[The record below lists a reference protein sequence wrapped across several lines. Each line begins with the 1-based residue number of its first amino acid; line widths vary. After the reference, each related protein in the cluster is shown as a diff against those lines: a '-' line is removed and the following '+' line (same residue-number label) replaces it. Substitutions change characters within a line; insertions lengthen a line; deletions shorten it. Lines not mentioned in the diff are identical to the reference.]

1 MIRLSGQR
9 KALSAARC
17 RSLACEPL
25 EDRNMLSFI
34 VQNPV
39 PVTGVNPAV
48 VATADLFNHGQAD
61 LAVTN
66 VTLGAPNGSVTIYEN
81 TTTSAVGDIT
91 FAQTQDI
98 PVGADPIG
106 VIAGRFTGDGLT
118 DLVVA
123 DAGDGTIAVLLNDPN
138 NPGTFQTPMYYTVGG
153 NPFSVVVG
161 QFTASGHQDILVGT
175 SNSLLGTS
183 TDTVSLLFGNGDGT
197 FQAPVQIKT
206 GASGG
211 QDVAAAPFSVGGN
224 YNIVVAN
231 YDTNNISVLFGNGD
245 GTFQPPVLYPVGTK
259 PYTVAVGD
267 VNGDGHADIIT
278 SNQDD
283 GTVSVLLNDGTDN
296 FPSRTD
302 YPVGGM
308 PADVVLGNFHGDSQV
323 DIAVTNY
330 LVIGGSVSVLLNNG
344 DGTFAAATQ
353 YTTGSLA
360 AGVAVNDYNG
370 DGFPDMVVANAG
382 SGTLSIL
389 RNDTM
394 QPDPPPGGSAATDP
408 LPQAPGKATTAH
420 HADAIAIFA
429 SSELRRS
436 LVDEVSLLV
445 LHGKSIGNTAEAA
458 LLTDFAHEWS
468 EGNGFLTWY

>member
-1 MIRLSGQR
+1 MIRFSGQR
-9 KALSAARC
+9 KALGAARY
-17 RSLACEPL
+17 RPLACEQL
-25 EDRNMLSFI
+25 EDRNLLSFI
-34 VQNPV
+34 VQDPIA
-39 PVTGVNPAV
+39 VTDPNPAV

-66 VTLGAPNGSVTIYEN
+66 VNLGAPNGSVTIYQN
-81 TTTSAVGDIT
+81 TTTSPVGDIT

-106 VIAGRFTGDGLT
+106 VTTGQFTGDGFT

-123 DAGDGTIAVLLNDPN
+123 NAGDGTIAVLLNDPN
-138 NPGTFQTPMYYTVGG
+138 NPGTFQTPTYYTVGG
-153 NPFSVVVG
+153 SPFSVIVG

-183 TDTVSLLFGNGDGT
+183 TDTVSLLLGNGDGT
-197 FQAPVQIKT
+197 FQAPIQIST

-211 QDVAAAPFSVGGN
+211 QDVAAAQFSAGGN
-224 YNIVVAN
+224 YNIIVAN
-231 YDTNNISVLFGNGD
+231 YDTNNVSVLFGNGD
-245 GTFQPPVLYPVGTK
+245 GTFQPPVLYPVGTL

-267 VNGDGHADIIT
+267 VNRDGHPDIIT
-278 SNQDD
+278 SNRGD

-296 FPSRTD
+296 FSSRMD
-302 YPVGGM
+302 YPVGST

-344 DGTFAAATQ
+344 DGTFAQATQ
-353 YTTGSLA
+353 YATGSLA
-360 AGVAVNDYNG
+360 AGVAVADYNG

-394 QPDPPPGGSAATDP
+394 QPGPPPGGSAASDP
-408 LPQAPGKATTAH
+408 LPQTPGNTTTAH
-420 HADAIAIFA
+420 HADAIAVFA
-429 SSELRRS
+429 SSEVHRNLA
-436 LVDEVSLLV
+436 DDVSLLV
-445 LHGKSIGNTAEAA
+445 LHGKSVGNTAEAA

-468 EGNGFLTWY
+468 DGNELLAWY